1 MVSMNC
7 FMFFISLPRNS
18 FMKHMYSS
26 LTPNRAK
33 FARFWMT
40 FATSVSLRAIFSSG
54 YSGGEIAGREGNR
67 EERGKE
73 EEEERGGERRRE
85 EERGGEREWGGEER
99 GGERRREG
107 WVTEHRPRIL
117 MKGLPTLTEGEKT
130 GRQNGRT
137 EEAEKDGA
145 TDEFETGLFLLRS
158 KPLANAVQSH
168 LQVPVMERYN
178 CKGTC
183 CNYNG
188 PRISPI
194 NKLLML
200 TRGICCTT

>member
-33 FARFWMT
+33 FAKFWMT

-85 EERGGEREWGGEER
+85 EERESGEGRREEGREGER
-99 GGERRREG
+99 
-107 WVTEHRPRIL
+107 
-117 MKGLPTLTEGEKT
+117 
-130 GRQNGRT
+130 
-137 EEAEKDGA
+137 DG
-145 TDEFETGLFLLRS
+145 
-158 KPLANAVQSH
+158 
-168 LQVPVMERYN
+168 
-178 CKGTC
+178 
-183 CNYNG
+183 
-188 PRISPI
+188 
-194 NKLLML
+194 
-200 TRGICCTT
+200 